1 MIFLKDFDINR
12 KKQACEKIHI
22 KIFVL
27 AWKEEMIEQGKQG
40 VIQI

>member
-1 MIFLKDFDINR
+1 MGHR
-12 KKQACEKIHI
+12 YTKQAAVSYFFFLYTSN
-22 KIFVL
+22 IFVL